1 MDRYTFSFKE
11 KPVQLD
17 QIFQLQKKKTKR
29 MEKLQLCH
37 IGAP

>member
-17 QIFQLQKKKTKR
+17 QIFQLQKKKQKR
-29 MEKLQLCH
+29 KGWKSCNYVT
-37 IGAP
+37 